1 MKTDFSIN
9 VNVSLGVT
17 PDVIA
22 LVGSILSK
30 KPVPVVAEQQP
41 SKDDHQE
48 DAPQAP
54 QKKPNGHSNK
64 TAKAE
69 QEQQP
74 SGEEAAPGETGDN
87 ADDGSDTNDTND
99 TNDTKDEAQAQT
111 QEQQPQPPIDKAP
124 ASKFPTAADLRK
136 AMNDLRDRIEG
147 EDYANKKNTDAK
159 VKALHRLV
167 TSTLKNVAALFGAE
181 KPSEIEEDKRQA
193 FMDEIA
199 LLELSS
205 DGSKLEKPLAF

>member
-17 PDVIA
+17 PEVIA
-22 LVGSILSK
+22 LVGAILSK
-30 KPVPVVAEQQP
+30 KPIPVVAEQQP

-54 QKKPNGHSNK
+54 QKKPNGRSSK

-74 SGEEAAPGETGDN
+74 SGEEAAPGETENN
-87 ADDGSDTNDTND
+87 ADGGND
-99 TNDTKDEAQAQT
+99 TNDTKDEAQT
-111 QEQQPQPPIDKAP
+111 QEQQPQPPVDKTP

-181 KPSEIEEDKRQA
+181 KPSEIVEDKRQA

-205 DGSKLEKPLAF
+205 DGSKLEKPEAF

>member
-17 PDVIA
+17 PEVIA
-22 LVGSILSK
+22 LVGAILSK

-41 SKDDHQE
+41 SKDDHQD

-74 SGEEAAPGETGDN
+74 SGEEAASGKTEDN
-87 ADDGSDTNDTND
+87 ADDGRD
-99 TNDTKDEAQAQT
+99 TNDTKDEAQT
-111 QEQQPQPPIDKAP
+111 QEQKPQPPVDKAP

-205 DGSKLEKPLAF
+205 DGSKLEKPLSF

>member
-17 PDVIA
+17 PEVIA
-22 LVGSILSK
+22 LVGTILSK

-54 QKKPNGHSNK
+54 QKKPNGRSSK

-74 SGEEAAPGETGDN
+74 SGEEAAPGQSSVLSRTWLTLLLL
-87 ADDGSDTNDTND
+87 SCLR
-99 TNDTKDEAQAQT
+99 
-111 QEQQPQPPIDKAP
+111 I
-124 ASKFPTAADLRK
+124 SIISLVRRAA
-136 AMNDLRDRIEG
+136 RI
-147 EDYANKKNTDAK
+147 
-159 VKALHRLV
+159 LPR
-167 TSTLKNVAALFGAE
+167 
-181 KPSEIEEDKRQA
+181 R
-193 FMDEIA
+193 
-199 LLELSS
+199 
-205 DGSKLEKPLAF
+205 

>member
-17 PDVIA
+17 PEVIA
-22 LVGSILSK
+22 LVGAILSK

-54 QKKPNGHSNK
+54 QKKPNGRSSK
-64 TAKAE
+64 TVKAE

-87 ADDGSDTNDTND
+87 TDGGS
-99 TNDTKDEAQAQT
+99 DTKDEAQAQT
-111 QEQQPQPPIDKAP
+111 QEQQPQPPVDKAP

-147 EDYANKKNTDAK
+147 EDYANKKNTDDK
-159 VKALHRLV
+159 VKTLHRLV

-181 KPSEIEEDKRQA
+181 KPSEIVEDKRQA

-205 DGSKLEKPLAF
+205 DGSKLEKPEAF

>member
-17 PDVIA
+17 PEVIA
-22 LVGSILSK
+22 LVGAILSK

-54 QKKPNGHSNK
+54 QKKPNERSSK

-87 ADDGSDTNDTND
+87 ADDGSDTNDT
-99 TNDTKDEAQAQT
+99 KDEAQEQT
-111 QEQQPQPPIDKAP
+111 QEQQPPIDKDP

-181 KPSEIEEDKRQA
+181 KPSEIVEDKRQA

>member
-17 PDVIA
+17 PEVIA
-22 LVGSILSK
+22 LVGAILSK

-54 QKKPNGHSNK
+54 QKKPNGRSSK

-87 ADDGSDTNDTND
+87 GSD

-111 QEQQPQPPIDKAP
+111 QEQQPQPPVDKAP

-147 EDYANKKNTDAK
+147 EDYANKKNTDDK

-181 KPSEIEEDKRQA
+181 KPSEIVEDKRQA

-205 DGSKLEKPLAF
+205 DGSKLEKPEAF

>member
-17 PDVIA
+17 PEVIA
-22 LVGSILSK
+22 LVGAILSK
-30 KPVPVVAEQQP
+30 KPVTVVAEQQP

-48 DAPQAP
+48 DATQAP
-54 QKKPNGHSNK
+54 QKKPNGRSSK
-64 TAKAE
+64 TDKAE
-69 QEQQP
+69 QEQQQP
-74 SGEEAAPGETGDN
+74 SGKEAAPGETGDN
-87 ADDGSDTNDTND
+87 ADDGSD

-111 QEQQPQPPIDKAP
+111 QEQQPQPPVDKAP

-147 EDYANKKNTDAK
+147 EDYANKKNTDDK

-181 KPSEIEEDKRQA
+181 KPSEIVEDKRQA

>member
-17 PDVIA
+17 PEVIA
-22 LVGSILSK
+22 LVGAILSK

-54 QKKPNGHSNK
+54 QKKPNGRSSK

-87 ADDGSDTNDTND
+87 ADGGS
-99 TNDTKDEAQAQT
+99 DTKDEAQAQT
-111 QEQQPQPPIDKAP
+111 QEQQPQPPVDKAP

-181 KPSEIEEDKRQA
+181 KPSEIVEDKRQA
-193 FMDEIA
+193 FIDKIA

-205 DGSKLEKPLAF
+205 DGSKLEKPEAF

>member
-17 PDVIA
+17 PEVIA
-22 LVGSILSK
+22 LVGAILSK
-30 KPVPVVAEQQP
+30 KPVPVVAEQQQP

-48 DAPQAP
+48 NAPQAP
-54 QKKPNGHSNK
+54 QKKPNGRSSK
-64 TAKAE
+64 TAKAK

-87 ADDGSDTNDTND
+87 ADDGSDT
-99 TNDTKDEAQAQT
+99 KDEAQT
-111 QEQQPQPPIDKAP
+111 QEQQPQPPVDKAP

-147 EDYANKKNTDAK
+147 EDYANKKNTDDK

-181 KPSEIEEDKRQA
+181 KPSEIVEDKRQA

-205 DGSKLEKPLAF
+205 DGSKLEKPEAF

>member
-17 PDVIA
+17 PEVIA
-22 LVGSILSK
+22 LVGAILSK

-54 QKKPNGHSNK
+54 QKKPNGRSSK

-74 SGEEAAPGETGDN
+74 SGEQAAPAETVDN
-87 ADDGSDTNDTND
+87 ADGDND
-99 TNDTKDEAQAQT
+99 TNDTKDEAQEQT
-111 QEQQPQPPIDKAP
+111 QEQQPPIDKDP

-181 KPSEIEEDKRQA
+181 KPSEIVEDKRQA

>member
-17 PDVIA
+17 PEVIA
-22 LVGSILSK
+22 LVGAILSK

-48 DAPQAP
+48 DATQAP
-54 QKKPNGHSNK
+54 QKKPNGRSCK

-69 QEQQP
+69 QENQHP
-74 SGEEAAPGETGDN
+74 SGEEAAPGETVDN
-87 ADDGSDTNDTND
+87 ADGDND
-99 TNDTKDEAQAQT
+99 TNDTKDEAQEQT
-111 QEQQPQPPIDKAP
+111 QEQKPQPPIDKDP

-181 KPSEIEEDKRQA
+181 KPSEIVEDKRQA

>member
-17 PDVIA
+17 PEVIA
-22 LVGSILSK
+22 LVGAILSK

-54 QKKPNGHSNK
+54 QKKPNERSSK

-87 ADDGSDTNDTND
+87 SDGGND
-99 TNDTKDEAQAQT
+99 TNDTKDEAQEQT
-111 QEQQPQPPIDKAP
+111 QEQHPPIDKAP

-181 KPSEIEEDKRQA
+181 KPSEIVEDKRQA

>member
-17 PDVIA
+17 PEVIA
-22 LVGSILSK
+22 LVGAILSK

-54 QKKPNGHSNK
+54 QKKPDGRNSK

-74 SGEEAAPGETGDN
+74 SGEEAAPGKTVDN
-87 ADDGSDTNDTND
+87 ADGDND

-111 QEQQPQPPIDKAP
+111 QEQQPPIDKAP

-181 KPSEIEEDKRQA
+181 KPSEIVEDKRQA

>member
-17 PDVIA
+17 PEVIA
-22 LVGSILSK
+22 LVGAILSK

-48 DAPQAP
+48 DATQAP
-54 QKKPNGHSNK
+54 QKKPNGGSSK

-74 SGEEAAPGETGDN
+74 SGEEAAPGETVDN
-87 ADDGSDTNDTND
+87 ADGD
-99 TNDTKDEAQAQT
+99 NDTKDEAQAQT
-111 QEQQPQPPIDKAP
+111 QEQQPQPPVDKAP

-147 EDYANKKNTDAK
+147 EDYANEKNTDAK

-181 KPSEIEEDKRQA
+181 KPSEIVEDKRQA

-205 DGSKLEKPLAF
+205 DGSKLEKPEAF

>member
-17 PDVIA
+17 PEVIA

-54 QKKPNGHSNK
+54 QKNQNAHSSK

-74 SGEEAAPGETGDN
+74 SGEEAAPGEAVDN
-87 ADDGSDTNDTND
+87 ADGDND
-99 TNDTKDEAQAQT
+99 TNDTKDEAQT
-111 QEQQPQPPIDKAP
+111 QEQQPQTPVDKDP

-199 LLELSS
+199 LLALSA

>member
-17 PDVIA
+17 PEVIA
-22 LVGSILSK
+22 LVGAILSK
-30 KPVPVVAEQQP
+30 KPVPLVAEQQP
-41 SKDDHQE
+41 SNDDHQE
-48 DAPQAP
+48 DAQQAP
-54 QKKPNGHSNK
+54 QKKPNGRSSE

-74 SGEEAAPGETGDN
+74 SGEEEASGKTEDN
-87 ADDGSDTNDTND
+87 ADGG
-99 TNDTKDEAQAQT
+99 NDTKDEAQAQT
-111 QEQQPQPPIDKAP
+111 QEQQPQPPVDKAP

>member
-17 PDVIA
+17 PEVIA
-22 LVGSILSK
+22 LVGAILSK

-54 QKKPNGHSNK
+54 QKKPNERSSK

-74 SGEEAAPGETGDN
+74 SGEQAAPAETVDN
-87 ADDGSDTNDTND
+87 ADGDND
-99 TNDTKDEAQAQT
+99 TNDTKDEAQEQT
-111 QEQQPQPPIDKAP
+111 QEQQPPIDKDP

-193 FMDEIA
+193 FMNEIA

>member
-17 PDVIA
+17 PEVIA
-22 LVGSILSK
+22 LVGAILSK

-54 QKKPNGHSNK
+54 QKKPNGRSSK

-87 ADDGSDTNDTND
+87 ADGGS
-99 TNDTKDEAQAQT
+99 DTKDEAQAQT
-111 QEQQPQPPIDKAP
+111 QEQQPQPPVDKAP

-181 KPSEIEEDKRQA
+181 KPSEIVEDKRQA

-205 DGSKLEKPLAF
+205 DGNKLEKPEAF

>member
-17 PDVIA
+17 PEVIA
-22 LVGSILSK
+22 LVGAILSK
-30 KPVPVVAEQQP
+30 KPVPVVTEQQQP

-48 DAPQAP
+48 DAPQSP
-54 QKKPNGHSNK
+54 QKKPNGRSSK

-87 ADDGSDTNDTND
+87 ANDGSDT
-99 TNDTKDEAQAQT
+99 KDEAQT
-111 QEQQPQPPIDKAP
+111 QEQQPQPPVDKAP

-147 EDYANKKNTDAK
+147 EDYANKKNTDDK

-181 KPSEIEEDKRQA
+181 KPSEIVEDKRQA

-205 DGSKLEKPLAF
+205 DGSKLEKPEAF

>member
-17 PDVIA
+17 PEVIA
-22 LVGSILSK
+22 LVGAILSK

-54 QKKPNGHSNK
+54 QKKPNERSSK

-74 SGEEAAPGETGDN
+74 SGEESASGETVDN
-87 ADDGSDTNDTND
+87 ADGDND
-99 TNDTKDEAQAQT
+99 TNDTKDEAQSQT
-111 QEQQPQPPIDKAP
+111 QEQQPPIDKAP

-205 DGSKLEKPLAF
+205 DGSKLEKPEAF

>member
-17 PDVIA
+17 PEVIA
-22 LVGSILSK
+22 LVGAILSK

-48 DAPQAP
+48 DATQAP
-54 QKKPNGHSNK
+54 QKKPNGGSSK

-74 SGEEAAPGETGDN
+74 SGEEAAPGETVDN
-87 ADDGSDTNDTND
+87 ADGD
-99 TNDTKDEAQAQT
+99 NDTKDEAQAQT
-111 QEQQPQPPIDKAP
+111 QEQQPQPPVDKAP

-181 KPSEIEEDKRQA
+181 KPSEIVEDKRQA

-205 DGSKLEKPLAF
+205 DGSKLEKPEAL

>member
-17 PDVIA
+17 PEVIA
-22 LVGSILSK
+22 LVGAILSK

-54 QKKPNGHSNK
+54 QKKPNGGSSK

-74 SGEEAAPGETGDN
+74 SGEEAAPGETVDN
-87 ADDGSDTNDTND
+87 ADGD
-99 TNDTKDEAQAQT
+99 NDTKDEAQAQT
-111 QEQQPQPPIDKAP
+111 QEQQPQPPVDKAP

-181 KPSEIEEDKRQA
+181 KPSEIVEDKRQA

-205 DGSKLEKPLAF
+205 DGSKLEKPEAF

>member
-17 PDVIA
+17 PEVIA
-22 LVGSILSK
+22 LVGAILSK

-48 DAPQAP
+48 DDPQAP
-54 QKKPNGHSNK
+54 QKKPNGRSSK

-87 ADDGSDTNDTND
+87 SDGGND
-99 TNDTKDEAQAQT
+99 TNDTKDEAQEQT
-111 QEQQPQPPIDKAP
+111 QEQQPPIDKAP

-159 VKALHRLV
+159 VKSLHRLV

-181 KPSEIEEDKRQA
+181 KPSEIVEDKRQA

>member
-17 PDVIA
+17 QEVIA
-22 LVGSILSK
+22 LVGAILSK

-48 DAPQAP
+48 DATQDP
-54 QKKPNGHSNK
+54 QKKPNGHSSK

-74 SGEEAAPGETGDN
+74 SGEETAPGETGDN
-87 ADDGSDTNDTND
+87 SDGDND

-111 QEQQPQPPIDKAP
+111 QEQQPPIDKAP

-205 DGSKLEKPLAF
+205 DGSKLEKPLSF

>member
-17 PDVIA
+17 PEVIA
-22 LVGSILSK
+22 LVGAILSK

-54 QKKPNGHSNK
+54 QKKPNERSSK
-64 TAKAE
+64 TDKAE
-69 QEQQP
+69 HEQQP

-87 ADDGSDTNDTND
+87 SDGDND
-99 TNDTKDEAQAQT
+99 TNDTKDETQAQT
-111 QEQQPQPPIDKAP
+111 QEQQPPIDKAP

-167 TSTLKNVAALFGAE
+167 TSTLKNVADLFGAE
-181 KPSEIEEDKRQA
+181 KPSEIVEDKRQA

-205 DGSKLEKPLAF
+205 DGSKLEKP

>member
-17 PDVIA
+17 PEVIA
-22 LVGSILSK
+22 LVGAILSK

-54 QKKPNGHSNK
+54 QKKPNGRSSK

-87 ADDGSDTNDTND
+87 ADGGS
-99 TNDTKDEAQAQT
+99 DTKDEAQAQT
-111 QEQQPQPPIDKAP
+111 QEQQPQPPVDKAP

-159 VKALHRLV
+159 VKTLHRLV

-181 KPSEIEEDKRQA
+181 KPSEIVEDKRQA

-205 DGSKLEKPLAF
+205 DGRKLEKPEAF

>member
-17 PDVIA
+17 PEVIA
-22 LVGSILSK
+22 LVGAILSK

-54 QKKPNGHSNK
+54 QKKPNGRSSK

-74 SGEEAAPGETGDN
+74 SGEEAAPGETENN
-87 ADDGSDTNDTND
+87 ADGGSDN
-99 TNDTKDEAQAQT
+99 KDEAQTQTQTQT
-111 QEQQPQPPIDKAP
+111 QEQQPQPPVDKAP

-181 KPSEIEEDKRQA
+181 KPSEIVEDKRQA

-205 DGSKLEKPLAF
+205 DGSKLEKPEAF

>member
-17 PDVIA
+17 PEVIA
-22 LVGSILSK
+22 LVGAILSK

-54 QKKPNGHSNK
+54 QKKPNGRSSK

-87 ADDGSDTNDTND
+87 ADGGS
-99 TNDTKDEAQAQT
+99 DTKDEAQAQT
-111 QEQQPQPPIDKAP
+111 QEQQPQPPVDKAP

-159 VKALHRLV
+159 VKTLHRLV

-181 KPSEIEEDKRQA
+181 KPSEIVEDKRQA

-205 DGSKLEKPLAF
+205 DGSKLEKPEAF

>member
-17 PDVIA
+17 PEVIA
-22 LVGSILSK
+22 LVGAILSK

-54 QKKPNGHSNK
+54 QKKPNGRSSK
-64 TAKAE
+64 TDKAE

-87 ADDGSDTNDTND
+87 ADGGND
-99 TNDTKDEAQAQT
+99 TNDTKDEAQEQT
-111 QEQQPQPPIDKAP
+111 QEQHPPIDKAP

-181 KPSEIEEDKRQA
+181 KPSEIVEDKRQA

>member
-17 PDVIA
+17 PEVIA
-22 LVGSILSK
+22 LVGAILSK

-48 DAPQAP
+48 DAPQVP
-54 QKKPNGHSNK
+54 QKKPNGRSSK

-74 SGEEAAPGETGDN
+74 SGEQAAPAETVDN
-87 ADDGSDTNDTND
+87 ADGDND
-99 TNDTKDEAQAQT
+99 TNDTKDEAQEQTQEQT
-111 QEQQPQPPIDKAP
+111 QEQQPQPPVDKAP

-193 FMDEIA
+193 FMNEIA

>member
-17 PDVIA
+17 PEVIA
-22 LVGSILSK
+22 LVGTILSK

-54 QKKPNGHSNK
+54 QKKPNGRSSK

-74 SGEEAAPGETGDN
+74 SGEEAAPGENVDN
-87 ADDGSDTNDTND
+87 ADGDND
-99 TNDTKDEAQAQT
+99 TNDTKDEAQEQT
-111 QEQQPQPPIDKAP
+111 QEQQPPIDKAP

-181 KPSEIEEDKRQA
+181 KPSEIVEDKRQA
-193 FMDEIA
+193 FMNEIA

>member
-17 PDVIA
+17 PEVIA
-22 LVGSILSK
+22 LVGAILSK

-48 DAPQAP
+48 DATQAP
-54 QKKPNGHSNK
+54 QKKPNGRSGK

-74 SGEEAAPGETGDN
+74 SGEEAASGKTEDN
-87 ADDGSDTNDTND
+87 ADGGNDTND
-99 TNDTKDEAQAQT
+99 TNDTKDEEQAQTQT
-111 QEQQPQPPIDKAP
+111 QEQQPQPPVDKSP

-147 EDYANKKNTDAK
+147 EDYANKKNTDDK

>member
-17 PDVIA
+17 PEVIA
-22 LVGSILSK
+22 LVGAILSK

-54 QKKPNGHSNK
+54 QKKPNERSSK

-74 SGEEAAPGETGDN
+74 SGEEAAPGENVDN
-87 ADDGSDTNDTND
+87 ADGDND
-99 TNDTKDEAQAQT
+99 TNDTKDEAQEQT
-111 QEQQPQPPIDKAP
+111 QEQHPPIDKAP

-181 KPSEIEEDKRQA
+181 KPSEIVEDKRQA

>member
-17 PDVIA
+17 PEVIA
-22 LVGSILSK
+22 LVGAILSK

-54 QKKPNGHSNK
+54 QKKPNGHSSK

-87 ADDGSDTNDTND
+87 ADGGS
-99 TNDTKDEAQAQT
+99 DTKDEAQAQT
-111 QEQQPQPPIDKAP
+111 QEQQPQPPVDKAP

-159 VKALHRLV
+159 VKTLHRLV

-181 KPSEIEEDKRQA
+181 KPSEIVEDKRQA

-205 DGSKLEKPLAF
+205 DGSKLEKPEAF

>member
-17 PDVIA
+17 PEVIA
-22 LVGSILSK
+22 LVGTILSK
-30 KPVPVVAEQQP
+30 KTVPVVAEQQP

-54 QKKPNGHSNK
+54 QKKPNGRSSK

-87 ADDGSDTNDTND
+87 ADYGSD
-99 TNDTKDEAQAQT
+99 TNDTKDEAQEQT
-111 QEQQPQPPIDKAP
+111 QEQHPPIDKAP

-181 KPSEIEEDKRQA
+181 KPSEIVEDKRQA

>member
-17 PDVIA
+17 PEVIA
-22 LVGSILSK
+22 LVGAILSK

-41 SKDDHQE
+41 SKHDHQE

-54 QKKPNGHSNK
+54 QKKPNARSSK

-74 SGEEAAPGETGDN
+74 SGEEEAPGKTEDN
-87 ADDGSDTNDTND
+87 ADGGND

-111 QEQQPQPPIDKAP
+111 QEQQPPIDKAP

-147 EDYANKKNTDAK
+147 EDYANKKNTDDK

-181 KPSEIEEDKRQA
+181 KPSEIVEDKRQA

>member
-17 PDVIA
+17 PEVIA
-22 LVGSILSK
+22 LVGAILSK

-54 QKKPNGHSNK
+54 QKKPNERSSK

-74 SGEEAAPGETGDN
+74 SGEEAAPGEN
-87 ADDGSDTNDTND
+87 ADGDND

-111 QEQQPQPPIDKAP
+111 QEQKPQPPIDKDP

-181 KPSEIEEDKRQA
+181 KPSEIVEDKRQA

>member
-17 PDVIA
+17 PEVIA
-22 LVGSILSK
+22 LVGAILSK

-54 QKKPNGHSNK
+54 QKKPNERSSK

-74 SGEEAAPGETGDN
+74 SVEEAAPGETVDN
-87 ADDGSDTNDTND
+87 ADGDND

-111 QEQQPQPPIDKAP
+111 QEQQPPIDEAP

-181 KPSEIEEDKRQA
+181 KPSEIVEDKRQA

>member
-17 PDVIA
+17 PEVIA
-22 LVGSILSK
+22 LVGAILSK

-54 QKKPNGHSNK
+54 QKKPNGRSSK
-64 TAKAE
+64 TAKEE
-69 QEQQP
+69 QEQQT

-87 ADDGSDTNDTND
+87 ADGGS
-99 TNDTKDEAQAQT
+99 DTKDEAQAQT
-111 QEQQPQPPIDKAP
+111 QEQQPQPPVDKAP

-159 VKALHRLV
+159 VKTLHRLV

-181 KPSEIEEDKRQA
+181 KPSEIVEDKRQA

-205 DGSKLEKPLAF
+205 DGSKLEKPEAF

>member
-17 PDVIA
+17 PEVIA
-22 LVGSILSK
+22 LVGAILSK

-54 QKKPNGHSNK
+54 QKKPNGRSSK

-69 QEQQP
+69 QEQHP
-74 SGEEAAPGETGDN
+74 SGEEAAPGETVDNSDGD
-87 ADDGSDTNDTND
+87 ND

-111 QEQQPQPPIDKAP
+111 QEQQPPIDKAP
-124 ASKFPTAADLRK
+124 DSKFPTAADLRK

-181 KPSEIEEDKRQA
+181 KPSEIVEDKRQA